1 MRLPSHSKR
10 PPRSYKLGVSLQPL
24 ESHCTLF
31 MASFVPFFRTTFEET
46 HNFTSSPE
54 AHRFLHDYDYNY
66 DYDHDHDHDY
76 DYVES

>member
-1 MRLPSHSKR
+1 
-10 PPRSYKLGVSLQPL
+10 
-24 ESHCTLF
+24 